1 MTLTVFFH
9 TFDEPTPYISGQEP
23 ISYECDGKEGTIFF
37 NGYYYVEN
45 HAPPYPEDGLV
56 ERWERPRRYD
66 TWLPK
71 EALLF
76 VKEEEDGKVI
86 QDHLYKVEIYKKEVY
101 KSTDSIGTDIDGNG
115 EPINICFFPTNK
127 QRIYFRVLEEVVVV
141 VGGAAATAAS
151 TPRYLSGHPF
161 LFGGSSIFNPDAK
174 NENHGSKKI

>member
-9 TFDEPTPYISGQEP
+9 TFHAPTPYISGQEP
-23 ISYECDGKEGTIFF
+23 ISYECDGKEGVIFF

-45 HAPPYPEDGLV
+45 HAPPYPEDELV

-76 VKEEEDGKVI
+76 VKEEEGGKVI
-86 QDHLYKVEIYKKEVY
+86 QDHLYRVEIYKKELY
-101 KSTDSIGTDIDGNG
+101 ESTDSIGTDIDAGG
-115 EPINICFFPTNK
+115 EMIDICLFPTNK
-127 QRIYFRVLEEVVVV
+127 QRIYFRVLEEVVVQ
-141 VGGAAATAAS
+141 AAAAAAAAS

-161 LFGGSSIFNPDAK
+161 LFGGSSIFNPDANDVK
-174 NENHGSKKI
+174 HGSKKI